1 MLSACNNR
9 QVVISRATHLAKGL
23 AAASIATFVALFGHV
38 LGGGGVPSGVG
49 IVASLVLSSAVCVVI
64 AGRRLS
70 IMRLTLSVAISQ
82 VLFHFL
88 FVLGSTSHHV
98 VATHEGHHGA
108 TALAT
113 TATHAAASMGAGHVV
128 AAVVTIAVLYFGERV
143 ARGLAELALLVASRL
158 LRTFRIP
165 VAPSA
170 APGGPL
176 ASAWRVFVPRALDDA
191 ASLATRRGPPA
202 LTA

>member
-1 MLSACNNR
+1 M
-9 QVVISRATHLAKGL
+9 ISRATHLAKGL

-38 LGGGGVPSGVG
+38 LGGGSVPSGVG

-70 IMRLTLSVAISQ
+70 VVRLTVSVAVSQ

-88 FVLGSTSHHV
+88 FVLGSSSHHV
-98 VATHEGHHGA
+98 VAGHERHGVA
-108 TALAT
+108 AAVT
-113 TATHAAASMGAGHVV
+113 TEAHAAASMGVGHLV
-128 AAVVTIAVLYFGERV
+128 AAVITIAALYFGERV
-143 ARGLAELALLVASRL
+143 ARSLAELAILVASRL

-170 APGGPL
+170 TPGAPL